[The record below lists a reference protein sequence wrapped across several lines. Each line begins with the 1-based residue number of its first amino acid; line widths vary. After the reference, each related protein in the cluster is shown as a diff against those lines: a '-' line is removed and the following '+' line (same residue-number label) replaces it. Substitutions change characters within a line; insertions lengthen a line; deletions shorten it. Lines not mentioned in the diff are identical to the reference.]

1 MVRLAVKLDLSKVPN
16 TLKTM
21 IMDQTN
27 FAERIQQ
34 DPNQPDIVIIQGDNE
49 SEKSISDEKRKI
61 NDLLIQFKIRDY
73 VAIMDPADSQKILTI
88 RKEDAEGL
96 DLFHCHHC
104 GMEFIDEIGLGIHR
118 DSIYPFEFPDGLPK
132 YGPNI

>member
-34 DPNQPDIVIIQGDNE
+34 DPNQPDVVIIQGDNE
-49 SEKSISDEKRKI
+49 SEKSISDKRRKI
-61 NDLLIQFKIRDY
+61 KDLLIQFKIRDF
-73 VAIMDPADSQKILTI
+73 VAITDPVDSQKILII
-88 RKEDAEGL
+88 RKKDAEGL

-104 GMEFIDEIGLGIHR
+104 GMEFIDEIELGIHQR
-118 DSIYPFEFPDGLPK
+118 LHLPF
-132 YGPNI
+132 